1 MEIQRRAWA
10 LLAASVLSGAGA
22 ATAAQPKPTTHT
34 VDIEAM
40 QFSPATFDVKAGDT
54 VIWRNKDPFP
64 HNVAANNKGFR
75 SGAIPAGQSWSFKAR
90 KKGEFAYVCTL
101 HPNMKAA
108 LRVK

>member
-1 MEIQRRAWA
+1 MDIQQRAWA
-10 LLAASVLSGAGA
+10 LLAASVLSETGA

-34 VDIEAM
+34 VAIEAM
-40 QFSPATFDVKAGDT
+40 QFSPATLDVKAGDT

-64 HNVAANNKGFR
+64 HNVAADNKGFR
-75 SGAIPAGQSWSFKAR
+75 SGDIPAGHSWSFKAR

-108 LRVK
+108 LAVK